1 MGTNGII
8 GMLKTASALL
18 AAVALVCCVGVV
30 ALGPDTRAG
39 LVLLAGFLF
48 FGWLAFAAG
57 SIRREMAQTIAAIV
71 REPRRY

>member
-18 AAVALVCCVGVV
+18 AAVALVCGGGAV
-30 ALGPDTRAG
+30 ALGPGTRAG
-39 LVLLAGFLF
+39 VVLLAGTLF

-57 SIRREMAQTIAAIV
+57 SIRREMAQTIAEVI
-71 REPRRY
+71 REPRAS